1 MYDYH
6 AVKFCHVRQKSKTY
20 SPKNIFVIIFS
31 TFLPAVFVFCTVD
44 MNRLSLRCLF
54 VSLAFGFDALDNN
67 VLIVA
72 AQSKVLTAAVV

>member
-1 MYDYH
+1 MH
-6 AVKFCHVRQKSKTY
+6 TCMITTELSKSLKRIP
-20 SPKNIFVIIFS
+20 PKIFS
-31 TFLPAVFVFCTVD
+31 LLYFLFLPAVFVFCTVD

-54 VSLAFGFDALDNN
+54 VSLAFGFDAINNN

>member
-1 MYDYH
+1 MS
-6 AVKFCHVRQKSKTY
+6 KSLKRIPQK
-20 SPKNIFVIIFS
+20 IFS
-31 TFLPAVFVFCTVD
+31 LLYFLPLPAVIVFCTVD

-54 VSLAFGFDALDNN
+54 VSLAFGFDAINNN